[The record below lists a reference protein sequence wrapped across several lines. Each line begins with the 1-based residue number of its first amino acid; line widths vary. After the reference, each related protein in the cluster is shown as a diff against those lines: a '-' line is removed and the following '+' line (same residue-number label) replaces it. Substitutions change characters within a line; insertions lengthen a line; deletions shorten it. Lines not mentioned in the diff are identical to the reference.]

1 MRKTRDMYAEVHAEG
16 NLRAKDTETH
26 AVLQRE
32 QEGTYGAVFEI

>member
-32 QEGTYGAVFEI
+32 EGTYGAVFEI